1 MATGKIKIRLQGH
14 EKFALREGWINKALR
29 LLPNNEDAFKRKD
42 ATDLFGIGSNMVK
55 SLRYWMRAFG
65 LTNTSGTELSEKGK
79 LIAKYDPYLE
89 NPFSLWIMHSSI
101 VKNIDDATT
110 WFMFFN
116 RCDADDLEKN
126 EIEHILLREI
136 TKYAAGTSFSEKS
149 LSNDVD
155 VLLNMY
161 SKNKEKVDPEDKT
174 SSPFSQLGLIKKIDG
189 RYIKCHPDKN
199 IFSEAIVLYELSLR
213 NVGKEGISI
222 EDVVFNEN
230 GLAKTYNLT
239 GVMANDYFDRLDAIG
254 VVSFT
259 LDDMNSEDV
268 GIILDEDFNIAVRTG
283 YHCAPYIHKYLRDER
298 FLGTIRVGLS
308 QFTTKSDIDQLIDA
322 LEEIK
327 E

>member
-89 NPFSLWIMHSSI
+89 NPFSIWIMHSSI

-254 VVSFT
+254 
-259 LDDMNSEDV
+259 
-268 GIILDEDFNIAVRTG
+268 A
-283 YHCAPYIHKYLRDER
+283 
-298 FLGTIRVGLS
+298 IRVDRTAGL
-308 QFTTKSDIDQLIDA
+308 DMIYP
-322 LEEIK
+322 IK
-327 E
+327 ELNQIQIIEEYYKNN